1 MSTKVRLIILGVV
14 VAVVAFLLEPNSPLG
29 GFWAPADDMP
39 EPSGGQ
45 VPLFIVLG
53 LVEAIALGVGA
64 AFIAWAFT
72 RVPAIASSIGTSVS
86 STRWALVAV
95 GWLLTNWWV
104 HDSLHINNGNNLDGL
119 LVIEYLFHVTLIAG
133 GVYLA
138 WFFTRAVMAG
148 RRASA

>member
-1 MSTKVRLIILGVV
+1 MSTKVRLIALGVV

-39 EPSGGQ
+39 EPSGAQ
-45 VPLFIVLG
+45 VPLFIILG
-53 LVEAIALGVGA
+53 IVEAAALGIGA

-72 RVPAIASSIGTSVS
+72 RVPAIAASLGTSVS
-86 STRWALVAV
+86 ATRGALIAV

-104 HDSLHINNGNNLDGL
+104 HDSLHINNGTDLGGL

-138 WFFTRAVMAG
+138 WFFAQAVMAG
-148 RRASA
+148 KRSST